1 MRRTNWFARSGLL
14 VAVALSIAV
23 TACSSPGD
31 LSISNESDTDVTVS
45 IGDDEV
51 SISAWGAASI
61 LGSGCSEGDI
71 TVEFAAGDTVVVA
84 GPVCP
89 DQRIMIHD
97 DWVDLQPS

>member
-1 MRRTNWFARSGLL
+1 MRQTNWFARSGLL
-14 VAVALSIAV
+14 VAVALSVAL
-23 TACSSPGD
+23 TGCSGSDD

-61 LGSGCSEGDI
+61 LGSGCSEGDVV
-71 TVEFAAGDTVVVA
+71 VEFATGQEIVVA

-89 DQRIMIHD
+89 EDLIMIHD
-97 DWVDLQPS
+97 GRVDLQLS